1 MTDEE
6 IKATIEKILLKL
18 QDPKTGWNSR
28 REELRRKYKGNEYA
42 RAKQELLFKVAK
54 ERAETRGVS
63 FDDMDDN
70 DITFSLTGEDVV
82 EKYFINSCNQV
93 AKGFCYMHDKMVK
106 AGEIKPLDL
115 QIMMS
120 TDMDYL
126 VSAQFGHALPCV
138 KMSDGKYH
146 AFDPQIQL
154 SKGHPD
160 VQFINS
166 EIKVG
171 NTIYHLLEQIKGKPY
186 KIMAIMSWK
195 EYENNIS
202 NFANFLKVATEKDKK
217 TSMNISSIQNVL
229 KGLNLQNGIRAN
241 IYNFCHE
248 MQNTKSRIR
257 IVMAD
262 KKGSKNPFFTITI
275 RINGD
280 LYYFMPNSHNYVFL
294 HKLKDLGNNKFL
306 DIGSEHQDEYTLAQ
320 EFTPKEYIKWF
331 ESNVMNKNRE
341 RY

>member
-1 MTDEE
+1 MTDKE
-6 IKATIEKILLKL
+6 IKATVKKILEKL

-28 REELRRKYKGNEYA
+28 REELRRKYRGNEYT

-54 ERAETRGVS
+54 ERAEIRGVS

-70 DITFSLTGEDVV
+70 DIIFSLTGEDVV
-82 EKYFINSCNQV
+82 EKYFINSCNQT

-115 QIMMS
+115 KIMMS

-126 VSAQFGHALPCV
+126 VSGQSGHALPCV

-154 SKGHPD
+154 EKEHPD

-171 NTIYHLLEQIKGKPY
+171 NTIYHLLEQIKDKPY
-186 KIMAIMSWK
+186 KIMAIMPWK
-195 EYENNIS
+195 EYENNIY
-202 NFANFLKVATEKDKK
+202 NFANFLKVATERDKK

-229 KGLNLQNGIRAN
+229 KGLKLQNGTREN
-241 IYNFCHE
+241 IYNFCRE
-248 MQNTKSRIR
+248 MQNTKSQIR

-262 KKGSKNPFFTITI
+262 KKGGKKPFFTITI
-275 RINGD
+275 RINGGV
-280 LYYFMPNSHNYVFL
+280 YYFMPNRHKYVFL

-306 DIGSEHQDEYTLAQ
+306 DIGSEHQDEYTLKQ

-331 ESNVMNKNRE
+331 ESNVMNKTQE

>member
-6 IKATIEKILLKL
+6 IKTTIKKILEKL

-28 REELRRKYKGNEYA
+28 REELRHKYRGKEYA
-42 RAKQELLFKVAK
+42 HAKEDLLFKVAK
-54 ERAETRGVS
+54 ERAKTRGIS
-63 FDDMDDN
+63 IDDMDDN

-82 EKYFINSCNQV
+82 EKYFINSCGQA

-115 QIMMS
+115 QIMVSMN
-120 TDMDYL
+120 MDYL
-126 VSAQFGHALPCV
+126 VSAQSGHTLPCV

-171 NTIYHLLEQIKGKPY
+171 NKIYHLLEQIKDKPY
-186 KIMAIMSWK
+186 KIMAIMPWK
-195 EYENNIS
+195 EYEEKIS
-202 NFANFLKVATEKDKK
+202 NFTNFLKISVEHDKNTK
-217 TSMNISSIQNVL
+217 MKMLVITHAL
-229 KGLNLQNGIRAN
+229 KKLKFEDRLLNN
-241 IYNFCHE
+241 IYNFCRE
-248 MQNTKSRIR
+248 MQNTKSPIR
-257 IVMAD
+257 IVRAD

-280 LYYFMPNSHNYVFL
+280 LYYFMPVNHYVYL

-306 DIGSEHQDEYTLAQ
+306 DVGSEHQDEYTLAQ
-320 EFTPKEYIKWF
+320 EFTPKEYMKWF
-331 ESNVMNKNRE
+331 ELNVMNKTRE
-341 RY
+341 RV